1 MGKKLCP
8 RSWKTSGTVFLIR
21 TSQPVNNIYIFRL
34 CRSPIIIHCL
44 RREPRQINFELSF
57 LFDRKRFVSTGSIL
71 RFSSKRTNECSTIKA
86 LEHVQVEFSLEFQP
100 RAIVEMF
107 LTSPQG
113 TTSQLLYKRP
123 VDAFT
128 SKDRYNRLL
137 ITSLHFW
144 GENPTGQWMI
154 FLKSAKSI
162 GTSSYGR

>member
-1 MGKKLCP
+1 M
-8 RSWKTSGTVFLIR
+8 
-21 TSQPVNNIYIFRL
+21 
-34 CRSPIIIHCL
+34 
-44 RREPRQINFELSF
+44 
-57 LFDRKRFVSTGSIL
+57 
-71 RFSSKRTNECSTIKA
+71 
-86 LEHVQVEFSLEFQP
+86 
-100 RAIVEMF
+100 EMF
-107 LTSPQG
+107 LISPQG

-154 FLKSAKSI
+154 FLKSAESI